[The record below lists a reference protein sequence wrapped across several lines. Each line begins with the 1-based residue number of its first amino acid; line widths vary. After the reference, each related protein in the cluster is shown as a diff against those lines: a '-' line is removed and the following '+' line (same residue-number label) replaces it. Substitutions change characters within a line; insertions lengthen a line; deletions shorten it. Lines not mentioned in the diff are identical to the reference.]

1 MFVVGTCTMSKMLR
15 KTMHA
20 INEVMRHEIA
30 WLVGLKFLET
40 QNAFKDLY
48 GLPGVVGAID
58 GTHIPST
65 GLLITITSNQVCTI
79 SIAKL

>member
-1 MFVVGTCTMSKMLR
+1 
-15 KTMHA
+15 MHA